1 MITPRDARRV
11 LVEWVDTELPE
22 SVERDVDIN
31 LNPGSVV
38 TITGIRRCGKT
49 FLLYRIAEELLRRL
63 DKEEILYINFE
74 NELLKNFE
82 AKDMRVIFEAHKEL
96 FDKDIKYILLDE
108 LQRIKDWEL
117 MLRRLHDQ
125 RRYRI
130 FATGSSSELRP
141 KELAYSLRG
150 RTINY
155 TLFPLS
161 FREFL
166 RFRKFKFDAR
176 KMLLE
181 EYKGK
186 VLKLLKEYLV
196 FGGFPEIVLHDR
208 EYEKI
213 KLISSYFDTIIL
225 RDIIEKFEIR
235 NVRLFEE
242 FVKYVISISSFY
254 FSASKTERYF
264 RSIGEK
270 CTKPTLLDFMSYA
283 ERAFLVFSTSIFS
296 PKMKDR
302 RQYPQKVYTIDNG
315 FINFVN
321 PRFSENLGVMMEN
334 SVAIELMR
342 RKEENPR
349 IEIYYWKEYGRM
361 EGREVDFVLKEGLE
375 VSQLIQVTHAS
386 GRDEIRSREIKALLK
401 AGEELRCRNLLCIT
415 WDYEDEEEINGRKLK
430 FVPIWKWFL
439 S

>member
-1 MITPRDARRV
+1 MITSEDAKRV
-11 LVEWVDTELPE
+11 LVEWVEGELPE
-22 SVERDVDIN
+22 SVKRDVDIN
-31 LNPGSVV
+31 LSPRTIV
-38 TITGIRRCGKT
+38 TITGVRRCGKT
-49 FLLYRIAEELLRRL
+49 FLLYRIVEKLLKRFE
-63 DKEEILYINFE
+63 KEEILYMNFE
-74 NELLKNFE
+74 HELLRNFE
-82 AKDMRVIFEAHKEL
+82 ARDMRIVFEAHKEL
-96 FDKDIKYILLDE
+96 FGTDVKYILLDE
-108 LQRIKDWEL
+108 LQRVKDWEL

-130 FATGSSSELRP
+130 FATGSSSELTP

-155 TLFPLS
+155 TLFPLN

-166 RFRKFKFDAR
+166 RFKEFSFDAR

-181 EYKGK
+181 DHKGR
-186 VLKLLKEYLV
+186 LLNLLREYLI
-196 FGGFPEIVLHDR
+196 FGGFPEVVLHDR

-225 RDIIEKFEIR
+225 RDIVEKFEIR

-254 FSASKTERYF
+254 FSASKIERYF

-283 ERAFLVFSTSIFS
+283 ERAFLIFSTSIFS

-321 PRFSENLGVMMEN
+321 PRFSENLGVLMEN
-334 SVAIELMR
+334 SVAVELMR

-349 IEIYYWKEYGRM
+349 IEIYYWKEYGKM
-361 EGREVDFVLKEGLE
+361 EGREVDFVIKEGLE
-375 VSQLIQVTHAS
+375 VEQLVQVTHAS
-386 GRDEIRSREIKALLK
+386 SRDEIRSREIKSLIK
-401 AGEELRCRNLLCIT
+401 ASDELNCRNLLCIT
-415 WDYEDEEEINGRKLK
+415 WDYEDEEEIKGRKVK